1 MIKQYQDLEIYQEGY
16 KLLKQIYVITNKYP
30 KEEIYVMVT
39 QIRRAALSI
48 ILNIAEGYG
57 RKSKEDF
64 KRFLKIS
71 YGSINEVET
80 LLSIGKDVGY
90 IEEREYND
98 IIERYHVLG
107 RKTYNLIEKWK

>member
-1 MIKQYQDLEIYQEGY
+1 MIRTYQDLEIYQEGY
-16 KLLKQIYVITNKYP
+16 ELLKEIYIITNEYP

-57 RKSKEDF
+57 RQSKEDF

-80 LLSIGKDVGY
+80 LLNIGKDIGY
-90 IEEREYND
+90 IKEERYNE
-98 IIERYHVLG
+98 IVEKYHILG

>member
-1 MIKQYQDLEIYQEGY
+1 MIRRYQDLDIYKEGYELLKEIY
-16 KLLKQIYVITNKYP
+16 IITNKYP

-48 ILNIAEGYG
+48 ILNIVEGYG
-57 RKSKEDF
+57 RQSKDDF

-80 LLSIGKDVGY
+80 LLEIGKDIGY
-90 IEEREYND
+90 IEENRYND